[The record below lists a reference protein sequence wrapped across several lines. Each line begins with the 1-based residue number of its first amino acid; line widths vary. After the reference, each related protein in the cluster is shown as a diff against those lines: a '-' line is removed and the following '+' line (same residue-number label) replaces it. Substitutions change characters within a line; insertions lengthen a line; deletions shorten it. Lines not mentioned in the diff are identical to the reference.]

1 MWATVYDNM
10 LTKRAT
16 KFTKEVHSDSSGLN
30 CTTYVLSNDKEDK
43 KNNIVGIA
51 MPNGV
56 NNNNSDENL
65 AIEIVE
71 EEKLCKYPMIITHNN
86 KVGRCIYL
94 SINLLTFTALSEEI
108 LLSFSLTTNFR
119 AICDQAVGSDTIPCI
134 HGIRALSM
142 AWIILGHTCIISFK
156 YSDNMELR
164 KVVEQSFFFQ
174 TISNGAFSVD
184 TFFFISGFLVSFLY
198 FR

>member
-1 MWATVYDNM
+1 M

-71 EEKLCKYPMIITHNN
+71 EEKLCKYPSHNHTQQQIE
-86 KVGRCIYL
+86 KMYIF
-94 SINLLTFTALSEEI
+94 IN
-108 LLSFSLTTNFR
+108 
-119 AICDQAVGSDTIPCI
+119 
-134 HGIRALSM
+134 
-142 AWIILGHTCIISFK
+142 
-156 YSDNMELR
+156 
-164 KVVEQSFFFQ
+164 
-174 TISNGAFSVD
+174 
-184 TFFFISGFLVSFLY
+184 
-198 FR
+198 